1 MNSISKLKDGG
12 FYYVE
17 KLDTVDEMFMD
28 ALGGLFS
35 VIASDIHIMVK
46 VNKSNKKFADVNIV

>member
-1 MNSISKLKDGG
+1 MSNISKLKDGG

-17 KLDTVDEMFMD
+17 KLDVVDEMFID

-35 VIASDIHIMVK
+35 VVASDVHIIVK
-46 VNKSNKKFADVNIV
+46 ANKSNKKFADVNI

>member
-1 MNSISKLKDGG
+1 MNNICKVKDGN

-17 KLDTVDEMFMD
+17 HINKVDEMFID

-35 VIASDIHIMVK
+35 VIAQNLSISV
-46 VNKSNKKFADVNIV
+46 

>member
-1 MNSISKLKDGG
+1 MNDISKLRDGG

-17 KLDTVDEMFMD
+17 KLDTVDEMFID

-35 VIASDIHIMVK
+35 VVASDVLIVVK
-46 VNKSNKKFADVNIV
+46 ANKANKKFADVNI